1 MTSMSEIQDGSTALV
16 WPLGP
21 ELTIAQASEVHQ
33 KLLELLPA
41 LQGDLSL
48 QLAAISEFDSAGIQL
63 LLSVRRTLQLRGA
76 RLQLLEPSAVV
87 LAGLRCYGLDADM
100 EPQAAA
106 SEEDAPC
113 P

>member
-1 MTSMSEIQDGSTALV
+1 MSETQDGSAAMV

-21 ELTIAQASEVHQ
+21 ELTIAQAGEVHQ
-33 KLLELLPA
+33 KLLELLPK
-41 LQGDLSL
+41 LQGDLGL

-63 LLSVRRTLQLRGA
+63 LLSTRRTLQQRGA

-87 LAGLRCYGLDADM
+87 LAGLRCYGLDAQL
-100 EPQAAA
+100 EPQATAD
-106 SEEDAPC
+106 EEQAPC